1 MENLAP
7 YQVKREAGLY
17 MFVPSPLYAGLRVG
31 GFGAGSA
38 FLVYL
43 STLFFHRTGAESG
56 TLWFGAIFLL
66 VAAFSAGLGIR
77 AWRTRS
83 TSLTIEPGGH
93 VRYGEQELCLP

>member
-17 MFVPSPLYAGLRVG
+17 TFVPSPVYAGLMIG

-43 STLFFHRTGAESG
+43 STVFFAPQNVSANSPANQLG
-56 TLWFGAIFLL
+56 TSTFLG
-66 VAAFSAGLGIR
+66 VS
-77 AWRTRS
+77 TRR
-83 TSLTIEPGGH
+83 G
-93 VRYGEQELCLP
+93 